1 MDDYND
7 YRGNTPLIA
16 AAADSDIPRIHEL
29 LTMYSQAGTLHQQLE
44 ESSSNDGFTPLLWA
58 CMNADTDAVR
68 LLLAAGADPT
78 NPGRTEELYDHKITP
93 LGVAHER
100 VLEDGSVNQD
110 IIDML
115 IEARIER
122 NAPTHTTYIRKRRPS
137 VTQRKMEANWA
148 PPHGR
153 KYLQLLN
160 TKKKGGSRHNEHNF
174 TRKKEHESYIYFIG
188 YGGISDILSEFVT
201 CTKYAVK
208 YKRSILFEMGNVY
221 TSTDIKSVFDFSKY
235 PVPVYTDKHMI
246 QELLKGQNVEPP
258 VDLKKYS
265 LKGKICFIGNKPV
278 KRDTPNS
285 AALVFN
291 TEKEYPRDTILIRS
305 GGRKGRPGHELYF
318 FQHVTLHENIIE
330 QYKEFIKKHN
340 IPSSYVAAH
349 LRATDK
355 PLSFEFNISGI
366 NKPTS
371 NSIKHGGIDSFIE
384 KYAPMQTYIAT
395 DNKRILE
402 ELKKKHPSVI
412 HSDVV
417 YKSKRSNNNTRKH
430 GLHRNG
436 ADDPQVFINA
446 ILELIILAKAKI
458 LMPSVGGYT
467 EMAKHLWKHKD
478 VVERMLRS

>member
-1 MDDYND
+1 MGVKPDSNFMCGITRMDAEQL
-7 YRGNTPLIA
+7 RA
-16 AAADSDIPRIHEL
+16 
-29 LTMYSQAGTLHQQLE
+29 QQL
-44 ESSSNDGFTPLLWA
+44 STDLMLA
-58 CMNADTDAVR
+58 CQHGNADIVKT
-68 LLLAAGADPT
+68 LCEMGADVNAVDSNGDT
-78 NPGRTEELYDHKITP
+78 ALIYATSSARSKCVIALCVQPG
-93 LGVAHER
+93 
-100 VLEDGSVNQD
+100 
-110 IIDML
+110 
-115 IEARIER
+115 
-122 NAPTHTTYIRKRRPS
+122 
-137 VTQRKMEANWA
+137 
-148 PPHGR
+148 
-153 KYLQLLN
+153 
-160 TKKKGGSRHNEHNF
+160 
-174 TRKKEHESYIYFIG
+174 
-188 YGGISDILSEFVT
+188 
-201 CTKYAVK
+201 
-208 YKRSILFEMGNVY
+208 
-221 TSTDIKSVFDFSKY
+221 
-235 PVPVYTDKHMI
+235 
-246 QELLKGQNVEPP
+246 
-258 VDLKKYS
+258 
-265 LKGKICFIGNKPV
+265 
-278 KRDTPNS
+278 
-285 AALVFN
+285 
-291 TEKEYPRDTILIRS
+291 
-305 GGRKGRPGHELYF
+305 
-318 FQHVTLHENIIE
+318 VTLHENIIE